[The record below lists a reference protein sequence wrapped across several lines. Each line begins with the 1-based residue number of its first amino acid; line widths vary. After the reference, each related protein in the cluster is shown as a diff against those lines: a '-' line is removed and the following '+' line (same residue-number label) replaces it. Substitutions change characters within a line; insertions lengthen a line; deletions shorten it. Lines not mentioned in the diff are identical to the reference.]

1 MIAVLIATGSSVTPE
16 QVEYVKGKARIYVIN
31 SSYKLAPWAD
41 VLYACDEE
49 WWDYYKPEF
58 SGEKWTLNESAA
70 QKYGLNLIKYDPSL
84 VFSTDDGL
92 IATGHNSGFQALNL
106 AYLQGA
112 RKIILIGFDY
122 RSSSNHWFGQY
133 PGAMN
138 NSPNMKQWIH
148 HMEKAAPI
156 IAKLGVEV
164 INCSPNSAL
173 DCFAKMRLKDAIC

>member
-58 SGEKWTLNESAA
+58 AGEKWTLNESAA

-112 RKIILIGFDY
+112 RTNILIWSISWRNEQIPKHEAMDSPHGKGRANY
-122 RSSSNHWFGQY
+122 CQTWGRSH
-133 PGAMN
+133 
-138 NSPNMKQWIH
+138 
-148 HMEKAAPI
+148 
-156 IAKLGVEV
+156 
-164 INCSPNSAL
+164 
-173 DCFAKMRLKDAIC
+173 